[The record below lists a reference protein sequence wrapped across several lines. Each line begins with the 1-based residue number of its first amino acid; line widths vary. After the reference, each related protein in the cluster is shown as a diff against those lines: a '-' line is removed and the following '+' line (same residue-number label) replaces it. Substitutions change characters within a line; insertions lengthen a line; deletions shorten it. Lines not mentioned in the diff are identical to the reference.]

1 MKIVKGLLDYSTPWA
16 LPDIYLFTGNPV
28 VNSRGGIVMGRG
40 AARQVRDLYPGVD
53 RELAQTTGENIRL
66 VLLAP
71 RMHLGW
77 IKVKNHWNDIADLDL
92 IERSFNILNKLASR
106 DKMRDIK
113 FHCNY
118 PGIGYGKLSYESV
131 NKRLS
136 GLVDNIILYKE

>member
-1 MKIVKGLLDYSTPWA
+1 
-16 LPDIYLFTGNPV
+16 
-28 VNSRGGIVMGRG
+28 MGRG

-113 FHCNY
+113 FHCEQ
-118 PGIGYGKLSYESV
+118 PVAKAHRLQFRALRRSRWIHCHRLTSSGYRNVRFY
-131 NKRLS
+131 
-136 GLVDNIILYKE
+136 IF